1 MRMIHTSD
9 WHLGRLFHGIHMTE
23 DQAYVLDQFTDLVRD
38 IRPDVIMVS
47 GDIFDRA
54 VPPTEA
60 VNLLD
65 DVISKILIDYQVP
78 IIMIAGNHDSPD
90 RLGFGYRLM
99 QGKGLHMIGKL
110 NMEVEP
116 VVIHDQH
123 GPVFFHALP
132 YVEPAVVRD
141 KLKDDQIHVHD
152 DSMGKLLQHLKNT
165 INTQQ
170 RNVLLAHAFVAGG
183 EESESERP
191 LSVGGSGAVNASYFK
206 DFDYV
211 ALGHLHRPQKVGN
224 ENVRY
229 SGSLM
234 KYSFSEAE
242 HRKQVA
248 VIEMDATGKIN
259 LEPVELRPRRDLRCL
274 EGYLEEILKGPRNG
288 ESRED
293 YLMVTLKDEG
303 ALLDPMGKLRKVYPN
318 VLHIERPQ
326 ILTGS
331 EQVKLEG
338 NFRKMREIDL
348 FSSFLKQVTGQ
359 EITESQT
366 KIFGE
371 IINQHYSMMRG
382 D

>member
-1 MRMIHTSD
+1 
-9 WHLGRLFHGIHMTE
+9 
-23 DQAYVLDQFTDLVRD
+23 
-38 IRPDVIMVS
+38 MVS

-60 VNLLD
+60 INLLD
-65 DVISKILIDYQVP
+65 DVISKILMDYHIP
-78 IIMIAGNHDSPD
+78 IVMIAGNHDSPD

-99 QGKGLHMIGKL
+99 QGRGLHMIGKL
-110 NMEVEP
+110 NMELAP
-116 VVIHDQH
+116 VVIYDQH
-123 GPVFFHALP
+123 GPVFLHALP

-152 DSMGKLLQHLKNT
+152 DSMGKILHHLKNKMDPK
-165 INTQQ
+165 Q

-191 LSVGGSGAVNASYFK
+191 LSIGGSGVVNASYFK

-242 HRKQVA
+242 HRKHVA
-248 VIEMDATGKIN
+248 VIEMDATGRIN
-259 LEPVELRPRRDLRCL
+259 LEPVALRPRRDLRCL
-274 EGYLEEILKGPRNG
+274 EGALEEILQGPKSG
-288 ESRED
+288 ESKED
-293 YLMVTLKDEG
+293 YLKVTLKDEG

-326 ILTGS
+326 MLTGGG
-331 EQVKLEG
+331 QVKPEG
-338 NFRKMREIDL
+338 NFRKMGEADL

-359 EITESQT
+359 EITEPQR
-366 KIFGE
+366 KLFGE
-371 IINQHYSMMRG
+371 IVNQHYSLMRE

>member
-9 WHLGRLFHGIHMTE
+9 WHLGRLFHGIHMTD
-23 DQAYVLDQFTDLVRD
+23 DQAYILDQFTDLVRD
-38 IRPDVIMVS
+38 TRPDVIMVS

-60 VNLLD
+60 INLLD
-65 DVISKILIDYQVP
+65 DVISKILMDYQIP
-78 IIMIAGNHDSPD
+78 IVMIAGNHDSPD

-99 QGKGLHMIGKL
+99 QGRGLHMVGKL
-110 NMEVEP
+110 NMELAP

-123 GPVFFHALP
+123 GPVFFHVLP

-141 KLKDDQIHVHD
+141 KFKDDHIHVHD
-152 DSMGKLLQHLKNT
+152 DSMGKLLGHLKNKM
-165 INTQQ
+165 NTQQ

-191 LSVGGSGAVNASYFK
+191 LSIGGSGVVNASYFK

-211 ALGHLHRPQKVGN
+211 ALGHLHRPQKVGT
-224 ENVRY
+224 ENIRY

-242 HRKQVA
+242 HRKHVA
-248 VIEMDATGKIN
+248 VIEMDALGGIN
-259 LEPVELRPRRDLRCL
+259 LEPVALRPKRDLRCL
-274 EGYLEEILKGPRNG
+274 EGNLEEILQGPKSG
-288 ESRED
+288 ESKED
-293 YLMVTLKDEG
+293 YLKVTLRDEG

-326 ILTGS
+326 MLTGS
-331 EQVKLEG
+331 GQVKPEG
-338 NFRKMREIDL
+338 NFRKMGEVDL

-359 EITESQT
+359 EITEPQR
-366 KIFGE
+366 KLFGE
-371 IINQHYSMMRG
+371 IVNQHYSMMRE

>member
-9 WHLGRLFHGIHMTE
+9 WHLGRLFHGIHMTD
-23 DQAYVLDQFTDLVRD
+23 DQAHVLDQFTDLVRD
-38 IRPDVIMVS
+38 TRPDVIMVA

-99 QGKGLHMIGKL
+99 QGKGLHMFGRFNTDLRPI
-110 NMEVEP
+110 
-116 VVIHDQH
+116 VIHDHH
-123 GPVFFHALP
+123 GPVFFHGLP

-141 KLKDDQIHVHD
+141 KLKDGGIHGHD
-152 DSMGKLLQHLKNT
+152 DAMGKLIQQLKNKMDSK
-165 INTQQ
+165 Q
-170 RNVLLAHAFVAGG
+170 RNILLAHAFVAGG

-191 LSVGGSGAVNASYFK
+191 LSVGGSSVVNSSYFK
-206 DFDYV
+206 EFDYV

-224 ENVRY
+224 GNIRY

-234 KYSFSEAE
+234 KYSFSEAG
-242 HRKQVA
+242 HQKHVA
-248 VIEMDATGKIN
+248 VIEMDASGKIGI
-259 LEPVELRPRRDLRCL
+259 EPIELRPRRDLRCL
-274 EGYLEEILKGPRNG
+274 EGYLEEILEGPQNG
-288 ESRED
+288 ESKED

-326 ILTGS
+326 MLTGG

-338 NFRKMREIDL
+338 NFRKMGEIDL
-348 FSSFLKQVTGQ
+348 FESFLKQVAGK
-359 EITESQT
+359 EITETQR

-371 IINQHYSMMRG
+371 IVNQHYSMMRG
-382 D
+382 E

>member
-1 MRMIHTSD
+1 MIHTSD
-9 WHLGRLFHGIHMTE
+9 WHLGRLFHGIHMTD
-23 DQAYVLDQFTDLVRD
+23 DQAHVLDQFTDLVRD
-38 IRPDVIMVS
+38 TRPDVIMIA

-99 QGKGLHMIGKL
+99 QGKGLHMFGRL
-110 NMEVEP
+110 HTDLTP
-116 VVIHDQH
+116 VVIHDHH
-123 GPVFFHALP
+123 GPVFFHGLP

-141 KLKDDQIHVHD
+141 KLKDDEIHGHD
-152 DSMGKLLQHLKNT
+152 DAMGKLLHRMKHKMDSN
-165 INTQQ
+165 Q

-191 LSVGGSGAVNASYFK
+191 LSVGGSSVVNGSYFK

-224 ENVRY
+224 ENIRY

-242 HRKQVA
+242 HRKHVA
-248 VIEMDATGKIN
+248 LIEMDATGKIDIDPIA
-259 LEPVELRPRRDLRCL
+259 LSPRRDLRCL
-274 EGYLEEILKGPRNG
+274 EGHLEEILKGPLNG
-288 ESRED
+288 ESKED
-293 YLMVTLKDEG
+293 YLMVSLKDEG

-326 ILTGS
+326 MLTGS

-338 NFRKMREIDL
+338 NFRKMGELDL
-348 FSSFLKQVTGQ
+348 FESFLKQVAGK
-359 EITESQT
+359 EITEAQR

-371 IINQHYSMMRG
+371 IVNQHYRMMRG
-382 D
+382 E